1 MEPGG
6 LKEKEA
12 GALRQNY
19 RPQYLKRNSK
29 VYTKIVPD
37 LLQNHRAS
45 GHPGQGHSRY
55 GWRGYNG
62 LVDVGG
68 LEYIFRID
76 HKQCELRFNYQDQDQ
91 DLYKPLINIIR
102 KKLLF

>member
-19 RPQYLKRNSK
+19 RPQYLKRNGK

-37 LLQNHRAS
+37 LLQSRRAS
-45 GHPGQGHSRY
+45 GHRGQGRSRY
-55 GWRGYNG
+55 GWRE
-62 LVDVGG
+62 G
-68 LEYIFRID
+68 LENIFRID
-76 HKQCELRFNYQDQDQ
+76 HKQCELRFNYQD
-91 DLYKPLINIIR
+91 LYKPLINIIR
-102 KKLLF
+102 KKPLF